1 MSVGL
6 NRAEA
11 SRLIAVLRHIND
23 GQGDVAY
30 MAGEGWHRASFAD
43 VADQL
48 ESAWIEVDK
57 QRERAVRIDEGE
69 RRVLADYDEVV
80 AERDSL
86 RHQLAAVRVAI
97 DGNRPLL
104 ATSEEAQRLVDD
116 IIQESKPTSTSKLRL
131 RRRDA
136 ADVVE
141 DVDLDESDPSGIA
154 NPIVSD
160 GDPAEAARPMPEIA
174 RGLRLILDH
183 LDDGGHEWL
192 GITDIGDVQ
201 AAREW
206 IKSGGP
212 TALADH
218 LEAAEMELA
227 DIRSQRDAELAEVGS
242 GRFDAEVLAESRRIE
257 ASSLRTERDSLRQ
270 QLEAAQRSDGI
281 LSASL
286 ESTMTEL
293 TAAQQR
299 IAELEIELAEEY
311 NEHERLRSIQLH
323 TAARLVRTSQA
334 RRDHAESTIRTIW
347 PVYRAAVDCET
358 SDRENE
364 NGEYISHERAGLN
377 LSRALDVARAALTP
391 DVLAALKAMGLEIE

>member
-1 MSVGL
+1 MSVGF

-23 GQGDVAY
+23 GQGDAAC
-30 MAGEGWHRASFAD
+30 MDGEGWHRASFAD

-48 ESAWIEVDK
+48 EAAGMEV
-57 QRERAVRIDEGE
+57 ERLDMVAASSDAGARWHA
-69 RRVLADYDEVV
+69 ADNKRLT

-104 ATSEEAQRLVDD
+104 ATSEAAQRLVDD
-116 IIQESKPTSTSKLRL
+116 IIRESTP
-131 RRRDA
+131 
-136 ADVVE
+136 
-141 DVDLDESDPSGIA
+141 G
-154 NPIVSD
+154 
-160 GDPAEAARPMPEIA
+160 
-174 RGLRLILDH
+174 
-183 LDDGGHEWL
+183 
-192 GITDIGDVQ
+192 
-201 AAREW
+201 
-206 IKSGGP
+206 
-212 TALADH
+212 
-218 LEAAEMELA
+218 LA
-227 DIRSQRDAELAEVGS
+227 DIRSQRDELETERVRRDAELAEVGS

-270 QLEAAQRSDGI
+270 QLDKLSAEYADLSPVGDTNEILSLRQQLEAAQRSDGM

-364 NGEYISHERAGLN
+364 NGEYISHERAELN